1 MDKKGAFE
9 DKRRILEKGVVGPE
23 EAIARIGL
31 ELLYAEGEELKSLSD
46 LTPKEVF
53 YLTTLTNIAE
63 FYNSDVMENFIMN
76 FLKFRIS
83 RMRLGRKEMLI
94 FATGLREATEEAKK
108 GKGIASLLSGL
119 G

>member
-1 MDKKGAFE
+1 MPEDRE
-9 DKRRILEKGVVGPE
+9 DKRRILERGVVGPE

-53 YLTTLTNIAE
+53 YMTTLTNIAE
-63 FYNSDVMENFIMN
+63 IYDSDAMKNFIDN

-94 FATGLREATEEAKK
+94 FGTGMREATEEAKR
-108 GKGIASLLSGL
+108 GKGMTSLISGL
-119 G
+119 A

>member
-1 MDKKGAFE
+1 MAERE
-9 DKRRILEKGVVGPE
+9 DKRRILERGVVGPE

-31 ELLYAEGEELKSLSD
+31 ELLYAQGEELKSLSD

-53 YLTTLTNIAE
+53 YLSVLTNVAE
-63 FYNSDVMENFIMN
+63 FYNSNVMKNFIDN

-94 FATGLREATEEAKK
+94 FATGLREATEEVKK
-108 GKGIASLLSGL
+108 GRSVASLLAGL

>member
-1 MDKKGAFE
+1 MPERE
-9 DKRRILEKGVVGPE
+9 DKRRILERGVIGPE

-31 ELLYAEGEELKSLSD
+31 ELLYAQGEELKSLSD

-53 YLTTLTNIAE
+53 YLSVLTNIAE
-63 FYNSDVMENFIMN
+63 FYNSNVMKNFIDN

-94 FATGLREATEEAKK
+94 FATGLREATEEIKK
-108 GKGIASLLSGL
+108 GRSVASLLAGL